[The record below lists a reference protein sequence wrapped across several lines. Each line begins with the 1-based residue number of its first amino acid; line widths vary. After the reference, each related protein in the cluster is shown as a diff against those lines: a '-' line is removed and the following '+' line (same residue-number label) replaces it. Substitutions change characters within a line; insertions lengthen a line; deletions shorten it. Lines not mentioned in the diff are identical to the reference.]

1 MVQLLLHDS
10 SGGCGGAGVG
20 EKCGDALISVGR

>member
-10 SGGCGGAGVG
+10 SGGCGGAGV
-20 EKCGDALISVGR
+20 ECGDALISVER